1 MRKFYTLLSASV
13 LLISLSFYSGKVL
26 AQCTTTITAFP
37 FNESFE
43 NSFGTLWTGDIV
55 ASGAA
60 NIPGWQTENNGV
72 GNSANTGPTNA
83 QDGTVYAYT
92 EATNGTTGQIWN
104 LNSPCFTIP
113 LNSAP
118 YISFYHHM
126 LTNVVNDVVAMGY
139 LYLDVNTNPS
149 GVANWTTI
157 WQDSGSNG
165 DVWIQNFV
173 DLDAYAGQTIQ
184 LRFQGVRGNSFQG
197 DRAIDN
203 ILVSTGVEA
212 SNSYCTS
219 GSHATATAS
228 AIFGS
233 GPYTY
238 NWSTGQSTPSISGL
252 APGSYSVTITDAVA
266 TSKIVDYDVLA
277 GAIPVI
283 PSTSYAQ
290 GWESGIGSWYNDS
303 VNDDFDWSVNSGGTP
318 TGPTGPT
325 GASEGSN
332 YIYTEASFLNNFDEA
347 ILNSPCFD
355 IVGEELPYLKFDY
368 NMRVQ
373 GGGGNASDMGI
384 LWLIADITPQ
394 TLGDADTLWTQV
406 GASGAAWL
414 SDSVDL
420 SAYDGN
426 HVTIRFIGQLSNGT
440 QQYGDRAVDNIR
452 IESGVKIID
461 ACAGTPSGSITLDPQ
476 FGSGAYTY
484 SWNTGSSSNP
494 YASLN
499 PGTYTVT
506 ITNTSAPSQVHTY
519 TVGTQIIPTPTGVS
533 ATLGSYCE
541 NNIQSTTLSINL
553 IAGNATF
560 NGTSA
565 TSNDLGPNGTIG
577 QNVNYSIGSTPPF
590 ATGPGTIIF
599 NYRGDVE
606 APGEFIN
613 VLSET
618 GTQIGVANVPTT
630 QCNANF
636 VQESFAV
643 SVDTITAWASNN
655 SIDFVGSPFGMTRYC
670 GNGGTRYSQE
680 GQVTISYPYSTTTP
694 YWFANSCDNVIA
706 NAVDSGF
713 VVTVSPAVTTTYFVR
728 YYNTLCNSWGA
739 SCESITITV
748 NPKPTVTVTPPNP
761 SFCSTPTV
769 LTASG
774 ASTYAWSPGT
784 GLNTSS
790 GAAVSASPSS
800 TTNYQVIGTDANTC
814 SDTTNITVTVTAG
827 PSVSISS
834 TNPTCNAGVNGT
846 ATAIASG
853 GTGAYTYAWSNGATS
868 AAITGLSAGIY
879 TVTVNDGTTCTATQS
894 VVISDPAPLSITIA
908 GNNIGCSGF
917 NSGSAF
923 AFVTGGTPL
932 YTYAWSNG
940 ATTNVAFALAAGTY
954 TVTVTDANGC
964 SGSQSVTITQPS
976 SPLTASVTSSS
987 NVSCFGGNDG
997 SATAA
1002 GAGGTPAYSYAWSSG
1017 ANTATASNLTAG
1029 TYVCTVSDI
1038 NGCVSVAIATITQ
1051 PATAVTV
1058 SVTGSTNVTC
1068 NGGND
1073 GSATAFGS
1081 GGTGAITY
1089 LWSNGATTATATG
1102 LTAGTYTVT
1111 ATDANLCTATDNI
1124 TITEPTPVTA
1134 TFASTNVSCFGGND
1148 GTIAATGSGG
1158 NGGAYTYLWSTGAT
1172 SASISGLTAGTYSV
1186 TITDNAGCTGIET
1199 QAITEPTLLVAA
1211 IALGNNVLCNG
1222 GNTGSATASA
1232 TGGTTAYSFAWSNGA
1247 TTAAVTGL
1255 AAGTYTV
1262 TVTDANLCTDT
1273 ETITITEPTP
1283 VVAATALN
1291 NNVSCFGGYDGS
1303 ATASATGGTGPY
1315 TFAWSN
1321 GGTTATVTNLTA
1333 GTFTVTATD
1342 ANLCTDT
1349 ETITITQP
1357 ATAVTAAIAL
1367 GNNVSCSGGIDGTA
1381 TASAPGGTAPYNF
1394 AWSNGTTTASATG
1407 LAAGTYTVTATD
1419 ANGCDDTETITITEP
1434 TPLVAAIALG
1444 SNVLCNGN
1452 NDGSATASATGGTA
1466 PYTFAWSN
1474 GATTAN
1480 ATGLAAGTYTVTV
1493 TDANLCDDTETI
1505 TITEPT
1511 LLVAAIALGN
1521 NVLCNGG
1528 NTGSA
1533 TASATGGTSPYTF
1546 AWSNG
1551 ATTANV
1557 TGLAAGTYTVT
1568 VTDANLCT
1576 DTETI
1581 TITEP
1586 TPVVAATALN
1596 NNVSCFGGN
1605 DGSATA
1611 SATGGTGPYSF
1622 AWSNGGT
1629 TATVSNLTAGTFT
1642 VTATDANLC
1651 TDTET
1656 ITITQPATAV
1666 TAAIALGNNVSC
1678 SGGIDGAAT
1687 ASATGGTAPYTF
1699 LWSNGAAT
1707 ANATGLAAGTY
1718 TVTVTDANLCTDTET
1733 ITITEPTP
1741 LVAAIALGSNVLCNG
1756 NNDGSATASATGGTA
1771 PYTFAWSNGA
1781 TTTNATGLAA
1791 GTYIVTVTDANLC
1804 TDTETITITEPTVLV
1819 ASIALGNN
1827 VLCNGGNDGSITA
1840 SATGGTTA
1848 YSFAWSN
1855 GATTATAS
1863 SLAAGTYTVT
1873 VTDANLCMDTETITI
1888 TEPTPV
1894 LAATALNNNVSCFGG
1909 NDGSATAS
1917 ATGGT
1922 GPYSFAWSNGGNTAT
1937 VTNLTAGT
1945 FTVTATDANLCSD
1958 AETITITQPATAV
1971 TASIALG
1978 NNVSCNGGID
1988 GSATASATGGTSP
2001 YTFLWSNG
2009 ATTANAT
2016 GLAAGTYTVTATDAN
2031 LCTDTETITITEP
2044 IPLVAA
2050 IALGSNVSCFGG
2062 NDGSVTASATGGT
2075 VPYTFAWSN
2084 GAATAT
2090 VTSLTAGTYTVTV
2103 TDANLCD
2110 DTETI
2115 TITEPGVLVA
2125 SIALGNNVLCNGGN
2139 DGSATASATGGTTA
2153 YSFAWSNG
2161 ATTATASNLTTGTYT
2176 VTVTDVNLC
2185 TDTETI
2191 TITEPTPLVASI
2203 LSSSNISCFGLFDG
2217 SATAAA
2223 AGGTAPY
2230 TYAWSFGGSTA
2241 AATGLGAGTY
2251 IVTVTDANLCT
2262 DTSSVTISQP
2272 ALLIASTALINNA
2285 SCNGGNDGSA
2295 SVSGIGGT
2303 LPYTYAW
2310 PLGDTT
2316 STVTNLSVGTHIATV
2331 TDASGCADTSSV
2343 TITEPNILIAST
2355 SMTQAVSCASGND
2368 GSAAVSATGGTTA
2381 YSFAW
2386 SNGDLTAIATNLSA
2400 GTYTVTV
2407 TDANGCSDTASVTIT
2422 EPLPITLVT
2431 TTSNVL
2437 CFGAANGTASVVAS
2451 GGIAPYT
2458 YLWAT
2463 GNTLSTATNL
2473 SPGTYGITV
2482 TDANGCAE
2490 NSSVTITQPTQ
2501 LIATAVV
2508 DSNVSCNSGNNGQ
2521 ASASG
2526 VGGTA
2531 PYAYSWSNGDLDS
2544 IAENLMAGSYTVTI
2558 TDFNGCTSNSTIT
2571 ITEPTPLVLSGTVAN
2586 NVSCFSGIDGSASVN
2601 ATGGTS
2607 PYSYLWS
2614 NGSTNTNLTNLA
2626 AGTYTISA
2634 TDANGCTDTASI
2646 TITEPALLI
2655 ASTAVTTNVSCNG
2668 GNDGAASALGVG
2680 GTTPYTYAW
2689 SNGATTSSI
2698 TGLSAGT
2705 YTLTITDA
2713 NGCTDD
2719 EPVTITEP
2727 TPISV
2732 STVLVNNVSC
2742 NGGSDGVATIFGSGG
2757 SAPYSFAW
2765 SNGSTNAVAA
2775 GLSAGTYIVTLTDF
2789 NGCTDTASITIT
2801 EPASLIAS
2809 ASSLNNALCSGSNT
2823 GTALASAVGGTAP
2836 FTYSWSNATTMDT
2849 AINLAAGTYNVT
2861 ITDANGCFDSASVT
2875 IIAPS
2880 AVVAN
2885 AILISDAAC
2894 NGTSTGSAEGDPTG
2908 GTTPY
2913 TYAWST
2919 GSTNDTISNLTAG
2932 SYFLTVTDAN
2942 GCTGLD
2948 TVVISEP
2955 AALVIAVDSIT
2966 DASCN
2971 GGNDGAI
2978 ATITS
2983 GGTAPYTYIWSNSAV
2998 TANITG
3004 LSAGSYTV
3012 TVTDANGCNAA
3023 INPIVQEPSVLN
3035 SSIFV
3040 SDVNCNGGN
3049 DGYAIASGNGGI
3061 SPYSY
3066 AWSTGSAIDST
3077 GGLSIGSYIVTITD
3091 DNGCFTIDTAVISE
3105 PTSLIASI
3113 VSTDSVNCAGDSTG
3127 SAIAGAVGGTSP
3139 YLYSWPAAVGS
3150 ANDSLLS
3157 SIPAG
3162 TYTVTITDANG
3173 CIDSAVATVNEYPV
3187 IALTIDSALDVT
3199 CAGGN
3204 DGYASVIASGGAA
3217 GYTYLWSNGAT
3228 GISTDSLMGGT
3239 QCVTVTDANGCSETI
3254 CTALNETFSLPVVDL
3269 GNDTLLCD
3277 TIFTI
3282 TSSSAVSY
3290 AWNTLENTQSID
3302 VQTSGT
3308 YTVTVTDSNG
3318 CENSNDI
3325 VVNFNPYLDFDIDT
3339 DSTLCASATGSA
3351 SIINLTGGGGY
3362 AVTWSNGQIGG
3373 TTASNL
3379 GYGSYSV
3386 DITDA
3391 NGCQASKSFFIY
3403 NDTDLEFALNATDVS
3418 CFGANDGQA
3427 TVAILD
3433 GTAPF
3438 SYNWSNGATNDT
3450 VTNLMSGTYA
3460 VTVSDSNGC
3469 EVIDSVTINQ
3479 PDQVIYNIA
3488 SLDADC
3494 GSSNGYAAVVNIS
3507 PAGAYTYAW
3516 NDPLL
3521 QTTDTASALAAGVYQ
3536 VVVTAAN
3543 GCSDSS
3549 IAIISNNN
3557 APTLAMSAID
3567 ETCEGSENGSAIVA
3581 ATSISPLTY
3590 MWSDAM
3596 MQTTDTASALGA
3608 GLYFVTVTDTFGCI
3622 GIDTVTVN
3630 TLSPLPM
3637 PNLGPDS
3644 LVCESNYD
3652 LTPGAGFTTYLWS
3665 DGSNSDTLNITTSG
3679 IYSVTV
3685 SNAGGCENV
3694 DSVNITLSTP
3704 ITFTST
3710 INNSSCSQNTGSV
3723 TLVASG
3729 GTGTIGY
3736 AWSTGDTIAG
3746 IANVGA
3752 GNYLVTISDSVG
3764 CSVEADFDVDN
3775 INAPVLAITTIDLS
3789 CFGDNSGAASSTV
3802 TGGTAPFTYTW
3813 SNGSIGSSV
3822 NGLAAGNYD
3831 LTIVDDSGCVVIEPF
3846 TITEPNEINISIS
3859 FVQPACG
3866 DSNGSALATVTNTQG
3881 PISTYLWDDLLSTTT
3896 ANLDTIPAGFYTV
3909 SVTDSAGCEASQG
3922 VAISNFGAAILAT
3935 TATDNNCSNEN
3946 TAFATVAAIGGAP
3959 FTFEWNDGLAQTGDT
3974 AFNLFNG
3981 IYAVSVI
3988 DTAGCIAIDVV
3999 NVGST
4004 FDAPTL
4010 NLGNDV
4016 NACIGAEVILTAGG
4030 GYASYSWNTGASTPS
4045 IVAALSQ
4052 AYDLTVSNTA
4062 GCFASDTINV
4072 QFVTQP
4078 IVDLGPDT
4086 IVCIDDFN
4094 PTITLDAGE
4103 GFNFYEWSTNDT
4115 TQTIDVSTGGAYTV
4129 SVSEFVGCFGSDQV
4143 IVVFDTCVNVTV
4155 DNILNASGPSIAIYP
4170 NPNRGLFTIESK
4182 GLPLG
4187 DYQIKIMNAS
4197 GQSIINKQIRITGS
4211 ASNLTEI
4218 DVQSKARGLYMMILE
4233 GESIRMDQ
4241 RVIIQ

>member
-1 MRKFYTLLSASV
+1 MGKFYTLLSASV

-43 NSFGTLWTGDIV
+43 NGFGTLWTGDIV

-72 GNSANTGPTNA
+72 GNSSFTGPTNA
-83 QDGTVYAYT
+83 QDGNVYAYT

-104 LNSPCFTIP
+104 LNSPCFTFP
-113 LNSAP
+113 VNSAP
-118 YISFYHHM
+118 YISFYNHM
-126 LTNVVNDVVAMGY
+126 LTNQVNDVVAMGY
-139 LYLDVNTNPS
+139 LFFQVNTNP
-149 GVANWTTI
+149 GGIANWTTLFS
-157 WQDSGSNG
+157 DSGNNG
-165 DVWIQNFV
+165 DIWVQHLI
-173 DLDAYAGQTIQ
+173 DLSTYAGQTVQ
-184 LRFQGVRGNSFQG
+184 FRFQGVRGNNFQG

-203 ILVSTGVEA
+203 ILVSSGVEA
-212 SNSYCTS
+212 TNSYCTT
-219 GSHATATAS
+219 GSHASATAS

-238 NWSTGQSTPSISGL
+238 SWSTGGNTPTISGL
-252 APGSYSVTITDAVA
+252 APGSYNVTITDGLA
-266 TSKIVDYDVLA
+266 TSITVDFNVLA

-283 PSTSYAQ
+283 PSTSYTQ

-303 VNDDFDWSVNSGGTP
+303 INDDFDWTVNSGGTP

-332 YIYTEASFLNNFDEA
+332 YIYTEASFLSDFDEA

-373 GGGGNASDMGI
+373 GFGGNPGDMGI

-420 SAYDGN
+420 SAYDGQ
-426 HVTIRFIGQLSNGT
+426 HVTIRFIGQLSDGT
-440 QQYGDRAVDNIR
+440 QQYGDRAVDNIK

-494 YASLN
+494 YVSLN

-506 ITNTSAPSQVHTY
+506 IANTSAPSQVHTY

-577 QNVNYSIGSTPPF
+577 QNVNYSISSTPPF

-748 NPKPTVTVTPPNP
+748 NPKPTISITPPNP
-761 SFCSTPTV
+761 SYCSTPTA

-784 GLNTSS
+784 GLNTTT
-790 GAAVSASPSS
+790 GATVLASPST

-814 SDTTNITVTVTAG
+814 SDTTNITVTVTTG
-827 PSVSISS
+827 PSVSLNS

-868 AAITGLSAGIY
+868 AAITGLSAGTY
-879 TVTVNDGTTCTATQS
+879 SVTVNDGTTCTATQS

-940 ATTNVAFALAAGTY
+940 ATTNVAFALAVGTY
-954 TVTVTDANGC
+954 TLTVTDANGC
-964 SGSQSVTITQPS
+964 TNTESVTITQPAA
-976 SPLTASVTSSS
+976 PLTSTVTSST

-997 SATAA
+997 SATAT
-1002 GAGGTPAYSYAWSSG
+1002 GIGGTPAYSYAWSSG

-1051 PATAVTV
+1051 PPTAVTV
-1058 SVTGSTNVTC
+1058 AVTGSTNVTC

-1089 LWSNGATTATATG
+1089 LWSNGASTATATG

-1124 TITEPTPVTA
+1124 TITEPTPVSA
-1134 TFASTNVSCFGGND
+1134 TFTSTNVLCFGGND
-1148 GTIAATGSGG
+1148 GTITATGSGG
-1158 NGGAYTYLWSTGAT
+1158 NGGAYTFLWNTGAT

-1199 QAITEPTLLVAA
+1199 QAITEPTLLVAT

-1291 NNVSCFGGYDGS
+1291 NNVSCFGGNDGS

-1367 GNNVSCSGGIDGTA
+1367 GNNVSCSGGIDGSATASATGGTAPYNFAWSNGTTTASATGLAAGTYTVTATDANLCTDTETITITEPIPLVAAIALGSNVSCFGGNDGSATASATGGTAPYTFAWSNGATTATVTGLTAGTYTVTVTDANLCDDTETITITEPAVLVASIALGNNVLCNGGNDGSATASATGGTTAYSFAWSNGTTTA
-1381 TASAPGGTAPYNF
+1381 TASNLAAGTYTVTVTDANLCTDTETITITEPTPVVAATALNNNVSCFGGNDGSATASATGGTGPYTFAWSNGGTTATVSNLTAGTFTVTATDANLCTDTETITITQPATAVTAAIALGNNVSCSGGIDGSATASATGGTAPYNF

-1586 TPVVAATALN
+1586 TPV
-1596 NNVSCFGGN
+1596 
-1605 DGSATA
+1605 
-1611 SATGGTGPYSF
+1611 
-1622 AWSNGGT
+1622 
-1629 TATVSNLTAGTFT
+1629 
-1642 VTATDANLC
+1642 
-1651 TDTET
+1651 
-1656 ITITQPATAV
+1656 
-1666 TAAIALGNNVSC
+1666 
-1678 SGGIDGAAT
+1678 
-1687 ASATGGTAPYTF
+1687 
-1699 LWSNGAAT
+1699 
-1707 ANATGLAAGTY
+1707 
-1718 TVTVTDANLCTDTET
+1718 
-1733 ITITEPTP
+1733 
-1741 LVAAIALGSNVLCNG
+1741 
-1756 NNDGSATASATGGTA
+1756 
-1771 PYTFAWSNGA
+1771 
-1781 TTTNATGLAA
+1781 
-1791 GTYIVTVTDANLC
+1791 
-1804 TDTETITITEPTVLV
+1804 
-1819 ASIALGNN
+1819 
-1827 VLCNGGNDGSITA
+1827 
-1840 SATGGTTA
+1840 
-1848 YSFAWSN
+1848 
-1855 GATTATAS
+1855 
-1863 SLAAGTYTVT
+1863 
-1873 VTDANLCMDTETITI
+1873 
-1888 TEPTPV
+1888 

-2031 LCTDTETITITEP
+2031 LCTDTETVTITEP
-2044 IPLVAA
+2044 TPLVAA
-2050 IALGSNVSCFGG
+2050 ITLGANVSCNGG
-2062 NDGSVTASATGGT
+2062 NDGSATASATGGT
-2075 VPYTFAWSN
+2075 APYTFAWSN
-2084 GAATAT
+2084 GATTAT
-2090 VTSLTAGTYTVTV
+2090 VTGLTAGTYTVTV

-2115 TITEPGVLVA
+2115 TITEPAVLVA

-2139 DGSATASATGGTTA
+2139 DGSATVSATGGTTA

-2161 ATTATASNLTTGTYT
+2161 ATTAAVTGLAAGTYT
-2176 VTVTDVNLC
+2176 VTVTDANLC

-2217 SATAAA
+2217 SATASA

-2262 DTSSVTISQP
+2262 DTSSVSISQP
-2272 ALLIASTALINNA
+2272 ALLIASTALINNV

-2295 SVSGIGGT
+2295 SVSGTGGT

-2310 PLGDTT
+2310 PLGDTA
-2316 STVTNLSVGTHIATV
+2316 SIVTNLSAGTHIATV
-2331 TDASGCADTSSV
+2331 TDASGCTDTSSV

-2368 GSAAVSATGGTTA
+2368 GSAAASATGGTTA

-2400 GTYTVTV
+2400 GTYTLTV
-2407 TDANGCSDTASVTIT
+2407 TDANGCTDTSSVIIT

-2437 CFGAANGTASVVAS
+2437 CFGAANGTASVIAS
-2451 GGIAPYT
+2451 GGTAPYT

-2473 SPGTYGITV
+2473 SPGTYGVTV
-2482 TDANGCAE
+2482 TDANGCTE
-2490 NSSVTITQPTQ
+2490 NTSVTITQPSL

-2508 DSNVSCNSGNNGQ
+2508 DSNVSCNSGSNGQ

-2526 VGGTA
+2526 IGGTA

-2544 IAENLMAGSYTVTI
+2544 IAENLIAGSYTVTI

-2571 ITEPTPLVLSGTVAN
+2571 ITEPTPLVLAGTVAN

-2614 NGSTNTNLTNLA
+2614 NGSANTSLTNLA
-2626 AGTYTISA
+2626 AGTYTITA
-2634 TDANGCTDTASI
+2634 TDANGCTDTTSI

-2668 GNDGAASALGVG
+2668 VSDGAAAVLGVG
-2680 GTTPYTYAW
+2680 GTAPYAFAW
-2689 SNGATTSSI
+2689 SNGATTASI

-2705 YTLTITDA
+2705 YTVTITDA

-2727 TPISV
+2727 TILAA
-2732 STVLVNNVSC
+2732 STTLLNNVSC
-2742 NGGSDGVATIFGSGG
+2742 NSGNDG
-2757 SAPYSFAW
+2757 SAFASGTGGTAPYTFLW
-2765 SNGSTNAVAA
+2765 SNGTASDTVS
-2775 GLSAGTYIVTLTDF
+2775 GLSAGTYTVTVTDF
-2789 NGCTDTASITIT
+2789 NNCEDTASISIT
-2801 EPASLIAS
+2801 EPATLIAS
-2809 ASSLNNALCSGSNT
+2809 ATALNNALCSGSNS
-2823 GTALASAVGGTAP
+2823 GTAFASAVGGTAP
-2836 FTYSWSNATTMDT
+2836 FTYAWSNATTMDT

-2908 GTTPY
+2908 GTAPY
-2913 TYAWST
+2913 TYLWSNGAGT
-2919 GSTNDTISNLTAG
+2919 DTINNLSAG
-2932 SYFLTVTDAN
+2932 SYLLTVTDAN
-2942 GCTGLD
+2942 GCTGTD

-2955 AALVIAVDSIT
+2955 AALVIAVDSIN
-2966 DASCN
+2966 DVSCN
-2971 GGNDGAI
+2971 AGNDGFI
-2978 ATITS
+2978 TTSTS
-2983 GGTAPYTYIWSNSAV
+2983 GGTAPYSYLWNNAATTDSIS
-2998 TANITG
+2998 G
-3004 LSAGSYTV
+3004 LIAGSYTV
-3012 TVTDANGCNAA
+3012 TVTDANGCTAA
-3023 INPIVQEPSVLN
+3023 INPILQEPSVLT
-3035 SSIFV
+3035 SSISI
-3040 SDVNCNGGN
+3040 SDVSCNGGN
-3049 DGYAIASGNGGI
+3049 DGYAIANGNGGTA
-3061 SPYSY
+3061 PYTY

-3077 GGLSIGSYIVTITD
+3077 GGLVIGSYTVTITD
-3091 DNGCFTIDTAVISE
+3091 NNGCTVEDTAVIAE
-3105 PTSLIASI
+3105 PSVLIASI
-3113 VSTDSVNCAGDSTG
+3113 VQTDSVNCAGDSTG
-3127 SAIAGAVGGTSP
+3127 FAIAGAIGGTMP
-3139 YLYSWPAAVGS
+3139 YNFAWPAIVGT

-3173 CIDSAVATVNEYPV
+3173 CMDSTVATVDEFPAIVLN
-3187 IALTIDSALDVT
+3187 IDSTIDVT

-3204 DGYASVIASGGAA
+3204 DGYASVIASGGAS
-3217 GYTYLWSNGAT
+3217 GYSYLWSNGAT
-3228 GISTDSLMGGT
+3228 GISTDSLMAGS

-3254 CTALNETFSLPVVDL
+3254 CTTLSETFSLPVVNL

-3277 TIFTI
+3277 TVFTI
-3282 TSSSAVSY
+3282 TSSNAVSY
-3290 AWNTLENTQSID
+3290 VWNTLENTQSII

-3308 YTVTVTDSNG
+3308 YTVLVTDSNG
-3318 CENSNDI
+3318 CENSDTI
-3325 VVNFNPYLDFDIDT
+3325 AVSFNPYLDFEIDT

-3373 TTASNL
+3373 ITASGL
-3379 GYGSYSV
+3379 AYGAYSV
-3386 DITDA
+3386 SITDA
-3391 NGCQASKSFFIY
+3391 NGCEATESFFIY
-3403 NDTDLEFALNATDVS
+3403 NNTDLDFNLSSTDVS

-3427 TVAILD
+3427 AVTILD

-3438 SYNWSNGATNDT
+3438 TYSWSNGTSNDT
-3450 VTNLMSGTYA
+3450 ASNLIGGTYS

-3469 EVIDSVTINQ
+3469 EVIDSIAINE
-3479 PDQVIYNIA
+3479 PDQVTYSIA
-3488 SLDADC
+3488 TSDANC
-3494 GSSNGYAAVVNIS
+3494 GANDGFAAVTNVS
-3507 PAGAYTYAW
+3507 PAGVYTYAW
-3516 NDPLL
+3516 NDPSL

-3536 VVVTAAN
+3536 VVVTTAN

-3549 IAIISNNN
+3549 IAIVSNIN
-3557 APTLAMSAID
+3557 APALAMSAID
-3567 ETCEGSENGSAIVA
+3567 ETCEGSENGSALVA
-3581 ATSISPLTY
+3581 ATSASPLTY

-3596 MQTTDTASALGA
+3596 MQTTDTASGLGA
-3608 GLYFVTVTDTFGCI
+3608 ALYFVTVTDTFGCI
-3622 GIDTVTVN
+3622 AIDTVTVN

-3644 LVCESNYD
+3644 LVCETNVD

>member
-1 MRKFYTLLSASV
+1 MGKFYTLLSASV

-55 ASGAA
+55 ASGA
-60 NIPGWQTENNGV
+60 NSIPGWQTENNGV
-72 GNSANTGPTNA
+72 GNSGNTGPTNA
-83 QDGTVYAYT
+83 QDGNVYAYT

-104 LNSPCFTIP
+104 LNSPCFTFP
-113 LNSAP
+113 VNSAP
-118 YISFYHHM
+118 YISFYNHM
-126 LTNVVNDVVAMGY
+126 LTNQVNDVVAMGY
-139 LYLDVNTNPS
+139 LFFQVNTNP
-149 GVANWTTI
+149 GGIANWTTLFS
-157 WQDSGSNG
+157 DSGNNG
-165 DVWIQNFV
+165 DIWVQHLI
-173 DLDAYAGQTIQ
+173 DLSTYAGQTVQ
-184 LRFQGVRGNSFQG
+184 FRFQGVRGNNFQG

-203 ILVSTGVEA
+203 ILVSSGVEA
-212 SNSYCTS
+212 TNSYCTT
-219 GSHATATAS
+219 GSHASATAS

-238 NWSTGQSTPSISGL
+238 SWSTGGNTPTISGL
-252 APGSYSVTITDAVA
+252 APGSYNVTITDGLA
-266 TSKIVDYDVLA
+266 TSITVDFNVLA

-283 PSTSYAQ
+283 PSTSYTQ

-303 VNDDFDWSVNSGGTP
+303 INDDFDWTVNSGGTP

-332 YIYTEASFLNNFDEA
+332 YIYTEASFLSDFDEA

-373 GGGGNASDMGI
+373 GFGGNPGDMGI

-420 SAYDGN
+420 SAYDGQ
-426 HVTIRFIGQLSNGT
+426 HVTIRFIGQLSDGT
-440 QQYGDRAVDNIR
+440 QQYGDRAVDNIK

-494 YASLN
+494 YVSLN

-506 ITNTSAPSQVHTY
+506 IANTSAPSQVHTY

-577 QNVNYSIGSTPPF
+577 QNVNYSISSTPPF

-748 NPKPTVTVTPPNP
+748 NPKPTISITPPNP
-761 SFCSTPTV
+761 SYCSTPTA

-784 GLNTSS
+784 GLNTTT
-790 GAAVSASPSS
+790 GATVLASPST

-814 SDTTNITVTVTAG
+814 SDTTNITVTVTTG
-827 PSVSISS
+827 PSVSLNS

-868 AAITGLSAGIY
+868 AAITGLSAGTY
-879 TVTVNDGTTCTATQS
+879 SVTVNDGTTCTATQS

-940 ATTNVAFALAAGTY
+940 ATTNVAFALAVGTY
-954 TVTVTDANGC
+954 TLTVTDANGC
-964 SGSQSVTITQPS
+964 TNTESVTITQPAA
-976 SPLTASVTSSS
+976 PLTSTVTSST

-997 SATAA
+997 SATAT
-1002 GAGGTPAYSYAWSSG
+1002 GIGGTPAYSYAWSSG

-1051 PATAVTV
+1051 PPTAVTV
-1058 SVTGSTNVTC
+1058 AVTGSTNVTC

-1089 LWSNGATTATATG
+1089 LWSNGASTATATG

-1124 TITEPTPVTA
+1124 TITEPTPVSA
-1134 TFASTNVSCFGGND
+1134 TFTSTNVLCFGGND
-1148 GTIAATGSGG
+1148 GTITATGSGG
-1158 NGGAYTYLWSTGAT
+1158 NGGAYTFLWNTGAT

-1199 QAITEPTLLVAA
+1199 QAITEPTLLVAT

-1291 NNVSCFGGYDGS
+1291 NNVSCFGGNDGS

-1367 GNNVSCSGGIDGTA
+1367 GNNVSCSGGIDGSA
-1381 TASAPGGTAPYNF
+1381 TASATGGTSPYTF
-1394 AWSNGTTTASATG
+1394 LWSNGATTANATG

-1586 TPVVAATALN
+1586 TPV
-1596 NNVSCFGGN
+1596 
-1605 DGSATA
+1605 
-1611 SATGGTGPYSF
+1611 
-1622 AWSNGGT
+1622 
-1629 TATVSNLTAGTFT
+1629 
-1642 VTATDANLC
+1642 
-1651 TDTET
+1651 
-1656 ITITQPATAV
+1656 
-1666 TAAIALGNNVSC
+1666 
-1678 SGGIDGAAT
+1678 
-1687 ASATGGTAPYTF
+1687 
-1699 LWSNGAAT
+1699 
-1707 ANATGLAAGTY
+1707 
-1718 TVTVTDANLCTDTET
+1718 
-1733 ITITEPTP
+1733 
-1741 LVAAIALGSNVLCNG
+1741 
-1756 NNDGSATASATGGTA
+1756 
-1771 PYTFAWSNGA
+1771 
-1781 TTTNATGLAA
+1781 
-1791 GTYIVTVTDANLC
+1791 
-1804 TDTETITITEPTVLV
+1804 
-1819 ASIALGNN
+1819 
-1827 VLCNGGNDGSITA
+1827 
-1840 SATGGTTA
+1840 
-1848 YSFAWSN
+1848 
-1855 GATTATAS
+1855 
-1863 SLAAGTYTVT
+1863 
-1873 VTDANLCMDTETITI
+1873 
-1888 TEPTPV
+1888 

-2031 LCTDTETITITEP
+2031 LCTDTETVTITEP
-2044 IPLVAA
+2044 TPLVAA
-2050 IALGSNVSCFGG
+2050 ITLGANVSCNGG
-2062 NDGSVTASATGGT
+2062 NDGSATASATGGT
-2075 VPYTFAWSN
+2075 APYTFAWSN
-2084 GAATAT
+2084 GATTAT
-2090 VTSLTAGTYTVTV
+2090 VTGLTAGTYTVTV

-2115 TITEPGVLVA
+2115 TITEPAVLVA

-2161 ATTATASNLTTGTYT
+2161 ATTAAVTGLAAGTYT
-2176 VTVTDVNLC
+2176 VTVTDANLC

-2217 SATAAA
+2217 SATASA

-2262 DTSSVTISQP
+2262 DTSSVSISQP
-2272 ALLIASTALINNA
+2272 ALLIASTALINNV

-2295 SVSGIGGT
+2295 SVSGTGGT

-2310 PLGDTT
+2310 PLGDTA
-2316 STVTNLSVGTHIATV
+2316 SIVTNLSAGTHIATV
-2331 TDASGCADTSSV
+2331 TDASGCTDTSSV

-2368 GSAAVSATGGTTA
+2368 GSAAASATGGTTA

-2400 GTYTVTV
+2400 GTYTLTV
-2407 TDANGCSDTASVTIT
+2407 TDANGCTDTSSVIIT

-2437 CFGAANGTASVVAS
+2437 CFGAANGTASVIAS
-2451 GGIAPYT
+2451 GGTAPYT

-2473 SPGTYGITV
+2473 SPGTYGVTV
-2482 TDANGCAE
+2482 TDANGCTE
-2490 NSSVTITQPTQ
+2490 NTSVTITQPSL

-2508 DSNVSCNSGNNGQ
+2508 DSNVSCNSGSNGQ

-2526 VGGTA
+2526 IGGTA

-2544 IAENLMAGSYTVTI
+2544 IAENLIAGSYTVTI

-2571 ITEPTPLVLSGTVAN
+2571 ITEPTPLVLAGTVAN

-2614 NGSTNTNLTNLA
+2614 NGSANTSLTNLA
-2626 AGTYTISA
+2626 AGTYTITA
-2634 TDANGCTDTASI
+2634 TDANGCTDTTSI

-2668 GNDGAASALGVG
+2668 VSDGAAAVLGVG
-2680 GTTPYTYAW
+2680 GTAPYAFAW
-2689 SNGATTSSI
+2689 SNGATTASI

-2705 YTLTITDA
+2705 YTVTITDA

-2727 TPISV
+2727 TILAA
-2732 STVLVNNVSC
+2732 STTLLNNVSC
-2742 NGGSDGVATIFGSGG
+2742 NSGNDG
-2757 SAPYSFAW
+2757 SAFASGTGGTAPYTFLW
-2765 SNGSTNAVAA
+2765 SNGTASDTVS
-2775 GLSAGTYIVTLTDF
+2775 GLSAGTYTVTVTDF
-2789 NGCTDTASITIT
+2789 NNCEDTASISIT
-2801 EPASLIAS
+2801 EPATLIAS
-2809 ASSLNNALCSGSNT
+2809 ATALNNALCSGSNS
-2823 GTALASAVGGTAP
+2823 GTAFASAVGGTAP
-2836 FTYSWSNATTMDT
+2836 FTYAWSNATTMDT

-2908 GTTPY
+2908 GTAPY
-2913 TYAWST
+2913 TYLWSNGAGT
-2919 GSTNDTISNLTAG
+2919 DTINNLSAG
-2932 SYFLTVTDAN
+2932 SYLLTVTDAN
-2942 GCTGLD
+2942 GCTGTD

-2955 AALVIAVDSIT
+2955 AALVIAVDSIN
-2966 DASCN
+2966 DVSCN
-2971 GGNDGAI
+2971 AGNDGFI
-2978 ATITS
+2978 TTSTS
-2983 GGTAPYTYIWSNSAV
+2983 GGTAPYSYLWNNAATTDSIS
-2998 TANITG
+2998 G
-3004 LSAGSYTV
+3004 LIAGSYTV
-3012 TVTDANGCNAA
+3012 TVTDANGCTAA
-3023 INPIVQEPSVLN
+3023 INPILQEPSVLT
-3035 SSIFV
+3035 SSISI
-3040 SDVNCNGGN
+3040 SDVSCNGGN
-3049 DGYAIASGNGGI
+3049 DGYAIANGNGGTA
-3061 SPYSY
+3061 PYTY

-3077 GGLSIGSYIVTITD
+3077 GGLVIGSYTVTITD
-3091 DNGCFTIDTAVISE
+3091 NNGCTVEDTAVIAE
-3105 PTSLIASI
+3105 PSVLIASI
-3113 VSTDSVNCAGDSTG
+3113 VQTDSVNCAGDSTG
-3127 SAIAGAVGGTSP
+3127 FAIAGAIGGTMP
-3139 YLYSWPAAVGS
+3139 YNFAWPAIVGT

-3173 CIDSAVATVNEYPV
+3173 CMDSTVATVDEFPAIVLN
-3187 IALTIDSALDVT
+3187 IDSTIDVT

-3204 DGYASVIASGGAA
+3204 DGYASVIASGGAS
-3217 GYTYLWSNGAT
+3217 GYSYLWSNGAT
-3228 GISTDSLMGGT
+3228 GISTDSLMAGS

-3254 CTALNETFSLPVVDL
+3254 CTTLSETFSLPVVNL

-3277 TIFTI
+3277 TVFTI
-3282 TSSSAVSY
+3282 TSSNAVSY
-3290 AWNTLENTQSID
+3290 VWNTLENTQSII

-3308 YTVTVTDSNG
+3308 YTVLVTDSNG
-3318 CENSNDI
+3318 CENSDTI
-3325 VVNFNPYLDFDIDT
+3325 AVSFNPYLDFEIDT

-3373 TTASNL
+3373 ITASGL
-3379 GYGSYSV
+3379 AYGAYSV
-3386 DITDA
+3386 SITDA
-3391 NGCQASKSFFIY
+3391 NGCEATESFFIY
-3403 NDTDLEFALNATDVS
+3403 NNTDLDFNLSSTDVS

-3427 TVAILD
+3427 AVTILD

-3438 SYNWSNGATNDT
+3438 TYSWSNGTSNDT
-3450 VTNLMSGTYA
+3450 ASNLIGGTYS

-3469 EVIDSVTINQ
+3469 EVIDSIAINE
-3479 PDQVIYNIA
+3479 PDQVTYSIA
-3488 SLDADC
+3488 TSDANC
-3494 GSSNGYAAVVNIS
+3494 GANDGFAAVTNVS
-3507 PAGAYTYAW
+3507 PAGVYTYAW
-3516 NDPLL
+3516 NDPSL

-3536 VVVTAAN
+3536 VVVTTAN

-3549 IAIISNNN
+3549 IAIVSNIN
-3557 APTLAMSAID
+3557 APALAMSAID
-3567 ETCEGSENGSAIVA
+3567 ETCEGSENGSALVA
-3581 ATSISPLTY
+3581 ATSASPLTY

-3596 MQTTDTASALGA
+3596 MQTTDTASGLGA
-3608 GLYFVTVTDTFGCI
+3608 ALYFVTVTDTFGCI
-3622 GIDTVTVN
+3622 AIDTVTVN

-3644 LVCESNYD
+3644 LVCETNVD

-3775 INAPVLAITTIDLS
+3775 INAPVLAITTINLS

>member
-1 MRKFYTLLSASV
+1 M
-13 LLISLSFYSGKVL
+13 
-26 AQCTTTITAFP
+26 
-37 FNESFE
+37 
-43 NSFGTLWTGDIV
+43 
-55 ASGAA
+55 
-60 NIPGWQTENNGV
+60 
-72 GNSANTGPTNA
+72 
-83 QDGTVYAYT
+83 
-92 EATNGTTGQIWN
+92 
-104 LNSPCFTIP
+104 
-113 LNSAP
+113 
-118 YISFYHHM
+118 
-126 LTNVVNDVVAMGY
+126 
-139 LYLDVNTNPS
+139 
-149 GVANWTTI
+149 
-157 WQDSGSNG
+157 
-165 DVWIQNFV
+165 
-173 DLDAYAGQTIQ
+173 
-184 LRFQGVRGNSFQG
+184 
-197 DRAIDN
+197 
-203 ILVSTGVEA
+203 
-212 SNSYCTS
+212 
-219 GSHATATAS
+219 
-228 AIFGS
+228 
-233 GPYTY
+233 
-238 NWSTGQSTPSISGL
+238 
-252 APGSYSVTITDAVA
+252 
-266 TSKIVDYDVLA
+266 
-277 GAIPVI
+277 
-283 PSTSYAQ
+283 
-290 GWESGIGSWYNDS
+290 
-303 VNDDFDWSVNSGGTP
+303 
-318 TGPTGPT
+318 
-325 GASEGSN
+325 
-332 YIYTEASFLNNFDEA
+332 
-347 ILNSPCFD
+347 
-355 IVGEELPYLKFDY
+355 
-368 NMRVQ
+368 
-373 GGGGNASDMGI
+373 
-384 LWLIADITPQ
+384 
-394 TLGDADTLWTQV
+394 
-406 GASGAAWL
+406 
-414 SDSVDL
+414 
-420 SAYDGN
+420 
-426 HVTIRFIGQLSNGT
+426 
-440 QQYGDRAVDNIR
+440 
-452 IESGVKIID
+452 
-461 ACAGTPSGSITLDPQ
+461 
-476 FGSGAYTY
+476 
-484 SWNTGSSSNP
+484 
-494 YASLN
+494 
-499 PGTYTVT
+499 
-506 ITNTSAPSQVHTY
+506 
-519 TVGTQIIPTPTGVS
+519 
-533 ATLGSYCE
+533 
-541 NNIQSTTLSINL
+541 
-553 IAGNATF
+553 
-560 NGTSA
+560 
-565 TSNDLGPNGTIG
+565 
-577 QNVNYSIGSTPPF
+577 
-590 ATGPGTIIF
+590 
-599 NYRGDVE
+599 
-606 APGEFIN
+606 
-613 VLSET
+613 
-618 GTQIGVANVPTT
+618 
-630 QCNANF
+630 
-636 VQESFAV
+636 
-643 SVDTITAWASNN
+643 
-655 SIDFVGSPFGMTRYC
+655 
-670 GNGGTRYSQE
+670 
-680 GQVTISYPYSTTTP
+680 
-694 YWFANSCDNVIA
+694 
-706 NAVDSGF
+706 
-713 VVTVSPAVTTTYFVR
+713 
-728 YYNTLCNSWGA
+728 
-739 SCESITITV
+739 
-748 NPKPTVTVTPPNP
+748 
-761 SFCSTPTV
+761 
-769 LTASG
+769 
-774 ASTYAWSPGT
+774 
-784 GLNTSS
+784 
-790 GAAVSASPSS
+790 
-800 TTNYQVIGTDANTC
+800 
-814 SDTTNITVTVTAG
+814 
-827 PSVSISS
+827 
-834 TNPTCNAGVNGT
+834 
-846 ATAIASG
+846 
-853 GTGAYTYAWSNGATS
+853 
-868 AAITGLSAGIY
+868 
-879 TVTVNDGTTCTATQS
+879 
-894 VVISDPAPLSITIA
+894 
-908 GNNIGCSGF
+908 
-917 NSGSAF
+917 
-923 AFVTGGTPL
+923 
-932 YTYAWSNG
+932 
-940 ATTNVAFALAAGTY
+940 
-954 TVTVTDANGC
+954 
-964 SGSQSVTITQPS
+964 
-976 SPLTASVTSSS
+976 
-987 NVSCFGGNDG
+987 
-997 SATAA
+997 
-1002 GAGGTPAYSYAWSSG
+1002 
-1017 ANTATASNLTAG
+1017 
-1029 TYVCTVSDI
+1029 
-1038 NGCVSVAIATITQ
+1038 
-1051 PATAVTV
+1051 
-1058 SVTGSTNVTC
+1058 
-1068 NGGND
+1068 
-1073 GSATAFGS
+1073 
-1081 GGTGAITY
+1081 
-1089 LWSNGATTATATG
+1089 
-1102 LTAGTYTVT
+1102 
-1111 ATDANLCTATDNI
+1111 
-1124 TITEPTPVTA
+1124 
-1134 TFASTNVSCFGGND
+1134 
-1148 GTIAATGSGG
+1148 
-1158 NGGAYTYLWSTGAT
+1158 
-1172 SASISGLTAGTYSV
+1172 
-1186 TITDNAGCTGIET
+1186 
-1199 QAITEPTLLVAA
+1199 
-1211 IALGNNVLCNG
+1211 
-1222 GNTGSATASA
+1222 
-1232 TGGTTAYSFAWSNGA
+1232 
-1247 TTAAVTGL
+1247 
-1255 AAGTYTV
+1255 
-1262 TVTDANLCTDT
+1262 
-1273 ETITITEPTP
+1273 
-1283 VVAATALN
+1283 
-1291 NNVSCFGGYDGS
+1291 
-1303 ATASATGGTGPY
+1303 
-1315 TFAWSN
+1315 
-1321 GGTTATVTNLTA
+1321 
-1333 GTFTVTATD
+1333 
-1342 ANLCTDT
+1342 
-1349 ETITITQP
+1349 
-1357 ATAVTAAIAL
+1357 
-1367 GNNVSCSGGIDGTA
+1367 
-1381 TASAPGGTAPYNF
+1381 
-1394 AWSNGTTTASATG
+1394 
-1407 LAAGTYTVTATD
+1407 
-1419 ANGCDDTETITITEP
+1419 
-1434 TPLVAAIALG
+1434 
-1444 SNVLCNGN
+1444 
-1452 NDGSATASATGGTA
+1452 
-1466 PYTFAWSN
+1466 
-1474 GATTAN
+1474 
-1480 ATGLAAGTYTVTV
+1480 
-1493 TDANLCDDTETI
+1493 
-1505 TITEPT
+1505 
-1511 LLVAAIALGN
+1511 
-1521 NVLCNGG
+1521 
-1528 NTGSA
+1528 
-1533 TASATGGTSPYTF
+1533 
-1546 AWSNG
+1546 
-1551 ATTANV
+1551 
-1557 TGLAAGTYTVT
+1557 
-1568 VTDANLCT
+1568 
-1576 DTETI
+1576 
-1581 TITEP
+1581 
-1586 TPVVAATALN
+1586 
-1596 NNVSCFGGN
+1596 
-1605 DGSATA
+1605 
-1611 SATGGTGPYSF
+1611 
-1622 AWSNGGT
+1622 
-1629 TATVSNLTAGTFT
+1629 
-1642 VTATDANLC
+1642 
-1651 TDTET
+1651 
-1656 ITITQPATAV
+1656 
-1666 TAAIALGNNVSC
+1666 
-1678 SGGIDGAAT
+1678 
-1687 ASATGGTAPYTF
+1687 
-1699 LWSNGAAT
+1699 WSNGAAT

-1827 VLCNGGNDGSITA
+1827 VLCNGGNTGSATA

-1855 GATTATAS
+1855 GATTAAVTG
-1863 SLAAGTYTVT
+1863 LAAGTYTVT
-1873 VTDANLCMDTETITI
+1873 VTDANLCTDTETITI

-1894 LAATALNNNVSCFGG
+1894 VAATALNNNVSCFGG

-1922 GPYSFAWSNGGNTAT
+1922 GPYTFAWSNGGTTAT

-2031 LCTDTETITITEP
+2031 LCTDTETVTITEP
-2044 IPLVAA
+2044 TPLVAA
-2050 IALGSNVSCFGG
+2050 ITLGANVS
-2062 NDGSVTASATGGT
+2062 
-2075 VPYTFAWSN
+2075 
-2084 GAATAT
+2084 
-2090 VTSLTAGTYTVTV
+2090 
-2103 TDANLCD
+2103 
-2110 DTETI
+2110 
-2115 TITEPGVLVA
+2115 
-2125 SIALGNNVLCNGGN
+2125 CNGGN

-2153 YSFAWSNG
+2153 YTFAWSNGATTTNATGLAAGTYIVTVTDANLCTDTETITITEPTVLVASIALGNNVLCNGGNTGSATASAVGGTTAYSFAWSNG
-2161 ATTATASNLTTGTYT
+2161 ATTAAVTSLAAGTYT
-2176 VTVTDVNLC
+2176 VTVTDANLC
-2185 TDTETI
+2185 MDTETI

-2217 SATAAA
+2217 SATAAGS
-2223 AGGTAPY
+2223 GGTAPY
-2230 TYAWSFGGSTA
+2230 TYSWSSGANTA
-2241 AATGLGAGTY
+2241 TASGLGAGTFT
-2251 IVTVTDANLCT
+2251 ISVTDANGCL
-2262 DTSSVTISQP
+2262 DTETVTITQP
-2272 ALLIASTALINNA
+2272 TLLVASTALINNV

-2295 SVSGIGGT
+2295 SVSGSGGT
-2303 LPYTYAW
+2303 TPYSYSW
-2310 PLGDTT
+2310 PLGDT
-2316 STVTNLSVGTHIATV
+2316 SATVNNLSVGTHIATV
-2331 TDASGCADTSSV
+2331 TDASGCSDTSSI
-2343 TITEPNILIAST
+2343 TITEPALLIAVA
-2355 SMTQAVSCASGND
+2355 SMTQQVSCSGGND
-2368 GSAAVSATGGTTA
+2368 GSASASGTGGTTV

-2386 SNGDLTAIATNLSA
+2386 SNGATTAIATNLSA
-2400 GTYTVTV
+2400 GTYIVTI
-2407 TDANGCSDTASVTIT
+2407 TDANGCFDTTSVLVT
-2422 EPLPITLVT
+2422 EPLPISLT
-2431 TTSNVL
+2431 TTSSNVL
-2437 CFGAANGTASVVAS
+2437 CFGAANGTGSVVAT
-2451 GGIAPYT
+2451 GGTSPYT
-2458 YLWAT
+2458 YLWST

-2482 TDANGCAE
+2482 TDANGCTATT
-2490 NSSVTITQPTQ
+2490 SVTITQPV
-2501 LIATAVV
+2501 LLVATAVV
-2508 DSNVSCNSGNNGQ
+2508 DSNVTCNSGNNGQ

-2531 PYAYSWSNGDLDS
+2531 PYSFTWSNGNITASATGL
-2544 IAENLMAGSYTVTI
+2544 IAGSYTVTI
-2558 TDFNGCTSNSTIT
+2558 TDVNGCTSTSNIT
-2571 ITEPTPLVLSGTVAN
+2571 ITEPTPLVITGTITN
-2586 NVSCFSGIDGSASVN
+2586 NVSCFGGTNGSASVI
-2601 ATGGTS
+2601 ASGGTS

-2614 NGSTNTNLTNLA
+2614 NGSTNTSITNLA
-2626 AGTYTISA
+2626 AGTYTITA
-2634 TDANGCTDTASI
+2634 TDANGCTDTTSVV
-2646 TITEPALLI
+2646 ITEPTLLI

-2668 GNDGAASALGVG
+2668 GNDGAAAALGVG
-2680 GTTPYTYAW
+2680 GTAPYTYAW

-2705 YTLTITDA
+2705 YTVTITDA

-2809 ASSLNNALCSGSNT
+2809 ASSLNNALCSGSNS
-2823 GTALASAVGGTAP
+2823 GTALASALGGTAP
-2836 FTYSWSNATTMDT
+2836 YSYSWSNGTSMDT
-2849 AINLAAGTYNVT
+2849 AINLSAGTYFVT

-2875 IIAPS
+2875 ILEPS

-2908 GTTPY
+2908 GTAPY
-2913 TYAWST
+2913 TYLWSNGAGT
-2919 GSTNDTISNLTAG
+2919 DTINNLSAG

-2942 GCTGLD
+2942 GCTGTD

-2955 AALVIAVDSIT
+2955 AALVIAVDSIN
-2966 DASCN
+2966 DVSCN
-2971 GGNDGAI
+2971 AGNDGFI
-2978 ATITS
+2978 TTTTS
-2983 GGTAPYTYIWSNSAV
+2983 GGTAPYSYLWNNAATTDSIS
-2998 TANITG
+2998 G
-3004 LSAGSYTV
+3004 LIAGSYTV
-3012 TVTDANGCNAA
+3012 TVTDANGCTAA

-3049 DGYAIASGNGGI
+3049 DGYAIANGNGGTA
-3061 SPYSY
+3061 PYTY
-3066 AWSTGSAIDST
+3066 AWITGSAIDST

-3091 DNGCFTIDTAVISE
+3091 DNGCIVIDTAVISE
-3105 PTSLIASI
+3105 PISLIASI

-3127 SAIAGAVGGTSP
+3127 SAIAGAVGGTMP
-3139 YLYSWPAAVGS
+3139 YNFAWSALVGT

-3173 CIDSAVATVNEYPV
+3173 CIDSAIATVDEYPA
-3187 IALTIDSALDVT
+3187 IALTIDSTLDVT

-3204 DGYASVIASGGAA
+3204 DGYASVIASGGAG

-3228 GISTDSLMGGT
+3228 GISTDTLMGGS
-3239 QCVTVTDANGCSETI
+3239 QCVTVTDVNGCSETI

-3325 VVNFNPYLDFDIDT
+3325 VVNFNPYLNFEIDT

-3351 SIINLTGGGGY
+3351 SIVNLTGGGGY
-3362 AVTWSNGQIGG
+3362 IVNWSNGQIGG
-3373 TTASNL
+3373 ITASGL
-3379 GYGSYSV
+3379 AYGAYSV
-3386 DITDA
+3386 SITDA
-3391 NGCQASKSFFIY
+3391 NGCEATESFFIY

-3438 SYNWSNGATNDT
+3438 TYSWSNGTSNDT
-3450 VTNLMSGTYA
+3450 ASNLIGGTYS

-3469 EVIDSVTINQ
+3469 EVIDSIAINE
-3479 PDQVIYNIA
+3479 PDQVTYSIA
-3488 SLDADC
+3488 TSDANC
-3494 GSSNGYAAVVNIS
+3494 GANDGFAAVTNVS
-3507 PAGAYTYAW
+3507 PAGVYTYAW
-3516 NDPLL
+3516 NDPSL

-3536 VVVTAAN
+3536 VVVTTAN

-3549 IAIISNNN
+3549 IAIVSNIN
-3557 APTLAMSAID
+3557 APALAMSAID
-3567 ETCEGSENGSAIVA
+3567 ETCEGSENGSALVA
-3581 ATSISPLTY
+3581 ATSASPLTY

-3596 MQTTDTASALGA
+3596 MQTTDTASGLGA
-3608 GLYFVTVTDTFGCI
+3608 ALYFVTVTDTFGCI
-3622 GIDTVTVN
+3622 AIDTVTVN

-3644 LVCESNYD
+3644 LVCETNVD

-3775 INAPVLAITTIDLS
+3775 INAPAVAITTVDLS

>member
-1 MRKFYTLLSASV
+1 MGKFYTLLSASV

-43 NSFGTLWTGDIV
+43 NGFGTLWTGDIV

-72 GNSANTGPTNA
+72 GNSSFTGPTNA
-83 QDGTVYAYT
+83 QDGNVYAYT

-104 LNSPCFTIP
+104 LNSPCFTFP
-113 LNSAP
+113 VNSAP
-118 YISFYHHM
+118 YISFYNHM
-126 LTNVVNDVVAMGY
+126 LTNQVNDVVAMGY
-139 LYLDVNTNPS
+139 LFFQVNTNP
-149 GVANWTTI
+149 GGIANWTTLFS
-157 WQDSGSNG
+157 DSGNNG
-165 DVWIQNFV
+165 DIWVQHLI
-173 DLDAYAGQTIQ
+173 DLSTYAGQTVQ
-184 LRFQGVRGNSFQG
+184 FRFQGVRGNNFQG

-203 ILVSTGVEA
+203 ILVSSGVEA
-212 SNSYCTS
+212 TNSYCTT
-219 GSHATATAS
+219 GSHASATAS

-238 NWSTGQSTPSISGL
+238 SWSTGGNTPTISGL
-252 APGSYSVTITDAVA
+252 APGSYNVTITDGLA
-266 TSKIVDYDVLA
+266 TSITVDFNVLA

-283 PSTSYAQ
+283 PSTSYTQ

-303 VNDDFDWSVNSGGTP
+303 INDDFDWTVNSGGTP

-332 YIYTEASFLNNFDEA
+332 YIYTEASFLSDFDEA

-373 GGGGNASDMGI
+373 GFGGNPGDMGI

-420 SAYDGN
+420 SAYDGQ
-426 HVTIRFIGQLSNGT
+426 HVTIRFIGQLSDGT
-440 QQYGDRAVDNIR
+440 QQYGDRAVDNIK

-494 YASLN
+494 YVSLN

-506 ITNTSAPSQVHTY
+506 IANTSAPSQVHTY

-577 QNVNYSIGSTPPF
+577 QNVNYSISSTPPF

-748 NPKPTVTVTPPNP
+748 NPKPTISITPPNP
-761 SFCSTPTV
+761 SYCSTPTA

-784 GLNTSS
+784 GLNTTT
-790 GAAVSASPSS
+790 GATVLASPST

-814 SDTTNITVTVTAG
+814 SDTTNITVTVTTG
-827 PSVSISS
+827 PSVSLNS

-868 AAITGLSAGIY
+868 AAITGLSAGTY
-879 TVTVNDGTTCTATQS
+879 SVTVNDGTTCTATQS

-940 ATTNVAFALAAGTY
+940 ATTNVAFALAVGTY
-954 TVTVTDANGC
+954 TLTVTDANGC
-964 SGSQSVTITQPS
+964 TNTESVTITQPAA
-976 SPLTASVTSSS
+976 PLTSTVTSST

-997 SATAA
+997 SATAT
-1002 GAGGTPAYSYAWSSG
+1002 GIGGTPAYSYAWSSG

-1051 PATAVTV
+1051 PPTAVTV
-1058 SVTGSTNVTC
+1058 AVTGSTNVTC

-1089 LWSNGATTATATG
+1089 LWSNGASTATATG

-1124 TITEPTPVTA
+1124 TITEPTPVSA
-1134 TFASTNVSCFGGND
+1134 TFTSTNVLCFGGND
-1148 GTIAATGSGG
+1148 GTITATGSGG
-1158 NGGAYTYLWSTGAT
+1158 NGGAYTFLWNTGAT

-1199 QAITEPTLLVAA
+1199 QAITEPTLLVAT

-1247 TTAAVTGL
+1247 TTA
-1255 AAGTYTV
+1255 
-1262 TVTDANLCTDT
+1262 
-1273 ETITITEPTP
+1273 
-1283 VVAATALN
+1283 
-1291 NNVSCFGGYDGS
+1291 
-1303 ATASATGGTGPY
+1303 TAS
-1315 TFAWSN
+1315 N
-1321 GGTTATVTNLTA
+1321 
-1333 GTFTVTATD
+1333 
-1342 ANLCTDT
+1342 
-1349 ETITITQP
+1349 
-1357 ATAVTAAIAL
+1357 
-1367 GNNVSCSGGIDGTA
+1367 
-1381 TASAPGGTAPYNF
+1381 
-1394 AWSNGTTTASATG
+1394 
-1407 LAAGTYTVTATD
+1407 
-1419 ANGCDDTETITITEP
+1419 
-1434 TPLVAAIALG
+1434 
-1444 SNVLCNGN
+1444 
-1452 NDGSATASATGGTA
+1452 
-1466 PYTFAWSN
+1466 
-1474 GATTAN
+1474 
-1480 ATGLAAGTYTVTV
+1480 
-1493 TDANLCDDTETI
+1493 
-1505 TITEPT
+1505 
-1511 LLVAAIALGN
+1511 
-1521 NVLCNGG
+1521 
-1528 NTGSA
+1528 
-1533 TASATGGTSPYTF
+1533 
-1546 AWSNG
+1546 
-1551 ATTANV
+1551 
-1557 TGLAAGTYTVT
+1557 LAAGTYTVT

-1611 SATGGTGPYSF
+1611 SATGGTGPYTF

-1678 SGGIDGAAT
+1678 SGGIDGTAT
-1687 ASATGGTAPYTF
+1687 ASATGGTAPY
-1699 LWSNGAAT
+1699 N
-1707 ANATGLAAGTY
+1707 
-1718 TVTVTDANLCTDTET
+1718 
-1733 ITITEPTP
+1733 
-1741 LVAAIALGSNVLCNG
+1741 
-1756 NNDGSATASATGGTA
+1756 
-1771 PYTFAWSNGA
+1771 FAWSNG
-1781 TTTNATGLAA
+1781 TTT
-1791 GTYIVTVTDANLC
+1791 
-1804 TDTETITITEPTVLV
+1804 
-1819 ASIALGNN
+1819 AS
-1827 VLCNGGNDGSITA
+1827 
-1840 SATGGTTA
+1840 
-1848 YSFAWSN
+1848 
-1855 GATTATAS
+1855 
-1863 SLAAGTYTVT
+1863 
-1873 VTDANLCMDTETITI
+1873 
-1888 TEPTPV
+1888 
-1894 LAATALNNNVSCFGG
+1894 
-1909 NDGSATAS
+1909 
-1917 ATGGT
+1917 
-1922 GPYSFAWSNGGNTAT
+1922 
-1937 VTNLTAGT
+1937 
-1945 FTVTATDANLCSD
+1945 
-1958 AETITITQPATAV
+1958 
-1971 TASIALG
+1971 
-1978 NNVSCNGGID
+1978 
-1988 GSATASATGGTSP
+1988 
-2001 YTFLWSNG
+2001 
-2009 ATTANAT
+2009 AT

-2062 NDGSVTASATGGT
+2062 NDGSATASATGGT
-2075 VPYTFAWSN
+2075 APYTFAWSN
-2084 GAATAT
+2084 GATTAT
-2090 VTSLTAGTYTVTV
+2090 VTGLTAGTYTVTV

-2115 TITEPGVLVA
+2115 TITEPAVLVA

-2161 ATTATASNLTTGTYT
+2161 TTTATASNLAAGTYT
-2176 VTVTDVNLC
+2176 VTVTDANLCTDTETITITEPTPVVAATALNNNVSCFGGNDGSATASATGGTGPYTFAWSNGGTTATVSNLTAGTFTVTATDANLCTDTETITITQPATAVTAAIALGNNVSCSGGIDGTATASATGGTAPYNFAWSNGTTTASATGLAAGTYTVTATDANLCTDTETITITEPIPLVAAIALGSNVSCFGGNDGSATASATGGTAPYTFAWSNGATTATVTGLTAGTYTVTVTDANLCDDTETITITEPAVLVASIALGNNVLCNGGNDGSATVSATGGTTAYSFAWSNGATTAAVTGLAAGTYTVTVTDANLC

-2217 SATAAA
+2217 SATASA

-2262 DTSSVTISQP
+2262 DTSSVSISQP
-2272 ALLIASTALINNA
+2272 ALLIASTALINNV

-2295 SVSGIGGT
+2295 SVSGTGGT

-2310 PLGDTT
+2310 PLGDTA
-2316 STVTNLSVGTHIATV
+2316 SIVTNLSAGTHIATV
-2331 TDASGCADTSSV
+2331 TDASGCTDTSSV

-2368 GSAAVSATGGTTA
+2368 GSAAASATGGTTA

-2400 GTYTVTV
+2400 GTYTLTV
-2407 TDANGCSDTASVTIT
+2407 TDANGCTDTSSVIIT

-2437 CFGAANGTASVVAS
+2437 CFGAANGTASVIAS
-2451 GGIAPYT
+2451 GGTAPYT

-2473 SPGTYGITV
+2473 SPGTYGVTV
-2482 TDANGCAE
+2482 TDANGCTE
-2490 NSSVTITQPTQ
+2490 NTSVTITQPSL

-2508 DSNVSCNSGNNGQ
+2508 DSNVSCNSGSNGQ

-2526 VGGTA
+2526 IGGTA

-2544 IAENLMAGSYTVTI
+2544 IAENLIAGSYTVTI

-2571 ITEPTPLVLSGTVAN
+2571 ITEPTPLVLAGTVAN

-2614 NGSTNTNLTNLA
+2614 NGSANTSLTNLA
-2626 AGTYTISA
+2626 AGTYTITA
-2634 TDANGCTDTASI
+2634 TDANGCTDTTSI

-2668 GNDGAASALGVG
+2668 VSDGAAAVLGVG
-2680 GTTPYTYAW
+2680 GTAPYAFAW
-2689 SNGATTSSI
+2689 SNGATTASI

-2705 YTLTITDA
+2705 YTVTITDA

-2727 TPISV
+2727 TILAA
-2732 STVLVNNVSC
+2732 STTLLNNVSC
-2742 NGGSDGVATIFGSGG
+2742 NSGNDG
-2757 SAPYSFAW
+2757 SAFASGTGGTAPYTFLW
-2765 SNGSTNAVAA
+2765 SNGTASDTVS
-2775 GLSAGTYIVTLTDF
+2775 GLSAGTYTVTVTDF
-2789 NGCTDTASITIT
+2789 NNCEDTASISIT
-2801 EPASLIAS
+2801 EPATLIAS
-2809 ASSLNNALCSGSNT
+2809 ATALNNALCSGSNS
-2823 GTALASAVGGTAP
+2823 GTAFASAVGGTAP
-2836 FTYSWSNATTMDT
+2836 FTYAWSNATTMDT

-2908 GTTPY
+2908 GTAPY
-2913 TYAWST
+2913 TYLWSNGAGT
-2919 GSTNDTISNLTAG
+2919 DTINNLSAG
-2932 SYFLTVTDAN
+2932 SYLLTVTDAN
-2942 GCTGLD
+2942 GCTGTD

-2955 AALVIAVDSIT
+2955 AALVIAVDSIN
-2966 DASCN
+2966 DVSCN
-2971 GGNDGAI
+2971 AGNDGFI
-2978 ATITS
+2978 TTSTS
-2983 GGTAPYTYIWSNSAV
+2983 GGTAPYSYLWNNAATTDSIS
-2998 TANITG
+2998 G
-3004 LSAGSYTV
+3004 LIAGSYTV
-3012 TVTDANGCNAA
+3012 TVTDANGCTAA
-3023 INPIVQEPSVLN
+3023 INPILQEPSVLT
-3035 SSIFV
+3035 SSISI
-3040 SDVNCNGGN
+3040 SDVSCNGGN
-3049 DGYAIASGNGGI
+3049 DGYAIANGNGGTA
-3061 SPYSY
+3061 PYTY

-3077 GGLSIGSYIVTITD
+3077 GGLVIGSYTVTITD
-3091 DNGCFTIDTAVISE
+3091 NNGCTVEDTAVIAE
-3105 PTSLIASI
+3105 PSVLIASI
-3113 VSTDSVNCAGDSTG
+3113 VQTDSVNCAGDSTG
-3127 SAIAGAVGGTSP
+3127 FAIAGAIGGTMP
-3139 YLYSWPAAVGS
+3139 YNFAWPAIVGT

-3173 CIDSAVATVNEYPV
+3173 CMDSTVATVDEFPAIVLN
-3187 IALTIDSALDVT
+3187 IDSTIDVT

-3204 DGYASVIASGGAA
+3204 DGYASVIASGGAS
-3217 GYTYLWSNGAT
+3217 GYSYLWSNGAT
-3228 GISTDSLMGGT
+3228 GISTDSLMAGS

-3254 CTALNETFSLPVVDL
+3254 CTTLSETFSLPVVNL

-3277 TIFTI
+3277 TVFTI
-3282 TSSSAVSY
+3282 TSSNAVSY
-3290 AWNTLENTQSID
+3290 VWNTLENTQSII

-3308 YTVTVTDSNG
+3308 YTVLVTDSNG
-3318 CENSNDI
+3318 CENSDTI
-3325 VVNFNPYLDFDIDT
+3325 AVSFNPYLDFEIDT

-3373 TTASNL
+3373 ITASGL
-3379 GYGSYSV
+3379 AYGAYSV
-3386 DITDA
+3386 SITDA
-3391 NGCQASKSFFIY
+3391 NGCEATESFFIY
-3403 NDTDLEFALNATDVS
+3403 NNTDLDFNLSSTDVS

-3427 TVAILD
+3427 AVTILD

-3438 SYNWSNGATNDT
+3438 TYSWSNGTSNDT
-3450 VTNLMSGTYA
+3450 ASNLIGGTYS

-3469 EVIDSVTINQ
+3469 EVIDSIAINE
-3479 PDQVIYNIA
+3479 PDQVTYSIA
-3488 SLDADC
+3488 TSDANC
-3494 GSSNGYAAVVNIS
+3494 GANDGFAAVTNVS
-3507 PAGAYTYAW
+3507 PAGVYTYAW
-3516 NDPLL
+3516 NDPSL

-3536 VVVTAAN
+3536 VVVTTAN

-3549 IAIISNNN
+3549 IAIVSNIN
-3557 APTLAMSAID
+3557 APALAMSAID
-3567 ETCEGSENGSAIVA
+3567 ETCEGSENGSALVA
-3581 ATSISPLTY
+3581 ATSASPLTY

-3596 MQTTDTASALGA
+3596 MQTTDTASGLGA
-3608 GLYFVTVTDTFGCI
+3608 ALYFVTVTDTFGCI
-3622 GIDTVTVN
+3622 AIDTVTVN

-3644 LVCESNYD
+3644 LVCETNVD